1 MQSPALSS
9 EEKCD
14 GLNGGVVNRILWK
27 GSMQYI
33 SAGLVILSLIAAFG
47 LGFLIPLRY
56 GPHVAGY
63 IGGMLAGSSITLLA
77 GVMVGY
83 LVAGQGED
91 WLGTAFGVPI
101 GLFIGCFSAV
111 VLLNYFF
118 GSLGLGIVT
127 LLTRKWM

>member
-1 MQSPALSS
+1 
-9 EEKCD
+9 
-14 GLNGGVVNRILWK
+14 
-27 GSMQYI
+27 MQYI
-33 SAGLVILSLIAAFG
+33 SASLVILTLIVAFG

-77 GVMVGY
+77 GLMVGY
-83 LVAGQGED
+83 MTAGQGEE
-91 WLGTAFGVPI
+91 WLGTDFGVPI
-101 GLFIGCFSAV
+101 GLFIGCFSVA

-127 LLTRKWM
+127 LLTRKRM